1 MPGMGLQ
8 GAAGAVGGFEGI
20 RKWLADAQALQG
32 ITHGNEDRA
41 SAIQRQAMLD
51 QRGGETHGLNMER
64 GRQVIDLAAAG
75 EGREVA
81 ELGREQEAAAAAGQ
95 DTAALAQQI
104 DADPNLSQ
112 IQKLVFKASLR
123 RGGSLPAGLLEQP
136 KPPEPKLQFAPDGTV
151 VDMRDPSL
159 VGRSF
164 GKPQQGPSEAS
175 QLAAEMARLRIDAEK
190 QKQAD
195 ATTQR
200 TQEVGQAQET
210 TQAALDSVRR
220 LLDPAGVGGGL
231 DSSYGNWEMR
241 KGRTQASADFQAE
254 RDRFVAM
261 LALPNLGKLKGAMS
275 DNDLLFIK
283 QISSKLS
290 NDNISEDEARK
301 EMRRAETFLASKL
314 GGGAAGG
321 GKTVTRAQLAKI
333 AQKKGTDVQTQA
345 ARAAAQGYSVVD

>member
-104 DADPNLSQ
+104 DADPNLSP

-136 KPPEPKLQFAPDGTV
+136 KPAEPKLQFAPDGTV

-164 GKPQQGPSEAS
+164 RAPQAPREPKNEPLVAIKDPVTGQPVLVPRSQAAGKAPASTRDQAMTEGQSNAAGFADRMKLNESAIQRYEADAAASVGGRLASVLPRDLQSNARQSYDAAKKNWMAAQLRKESGAAISQGEYDEADRQYFPQPGDLPSTIKQKRE
-175 QLAAEMARLRIDAEK
+175 LRRVAAESMRRSS
-190 QKQAD
+190 
-195 ATTQR
+195 
-200 TQEVGQAQET
+200 GQAAPAT
-210 TQAALDSVRR
+210 
-220 LLDPAGVGGGL
+220 PAGDDL
-231 DSSYGNWEMR
+231 
-241 KGRTQASADFQAE
+241 GRE
-254 RDRFVAM
+254 W
-261 LALPNLGKLKGAMS
+261 
-275 DNDLLFIK
+275 
-283 QISSKLS
+283 
-290 NDNISEDEARK
+290 
-301 EMRRAETFLASKL
+301 
-314 GGGAAGG
+314 
-321 GKTVTRAQLAKI
+321 
-333 AQKKGTDVQTQA
+333 
-345 ARAAAQGYSVVD
+345 

>member
-1 MPGMGLQ
+1 MAGLGLQ
-8 GAAGAVGGFEGI
+8 GAAGAVGGFDGI

-41 SAIQRQAMLD
+41 TAIQRQAMLD

-164 GKPQQGPSEAS
+164 RPPQAPREPKDEPLVAIKDPTTGQPVLVPRSQARGKAPASTRDQALTEGQSNAAGFADRMKVNETAIQGYESGAASRGNQIADFIRPRDFQSKERQSYDAAKKNWIAAQLRKESGAAISQGEYDEADRQYFPQPGDLPSTIKQKRE
-175 QLAAEMARLRIDAEK
+175 LRRVAAESMRRSSGHGA
-190 QKQAD
+190 
-195 ATTQR
+195 
-200 TQEVGQAQET
+200 
-210 TQAALDSVRR
+210 QAA
-220 LLDPAGVGGGL
+220 PAVPGGDDL
-231 DSSYGNWEMR
+231 
-241 KGRTQASADFQAE
+241 GRE
-254 RDRFVAM
+254 W
-261 LALPNLGKLKGAMS
+261 
-275 DNDLLFIK
+275 
-283 QISSKLS
+283 
-290 NDNISEDEARK
+290 
-301 EMRRAETFLASKL
+301 
-314 GGGAAGG
+314 
-321 GKTVTRAQLAKI
+321 
-333 AQKKGTDVQTQA
+333 
-345 ARAAAQGYSVVD
+345 

>member
-41 SAIQRQAMLD
+41 TAIQRQAMLD
-51 QRGGETHGLNMER
+51 QRSGETHGLNMER

-195 ATTQR
+195 A
-200 TQEVGQAQET
+200 
-210 TQAALDSVRR
+210 AAAKVKDADQGRRGAESAIATIDR
-220 LLDPAGVGGGL
+220 LLAHPGL
-231 DSSYGNWEMR
+231 ASSTGAYEMR
-241 KGRTQASADFQAE
+241 GWTQPARDFRAE
-254 RDRFVAM
+254 LNRFVAEQTKG
-261 LALPNLGKLKGAMS
+261 NLGTLKGPMS
-275 DNDLLFIK
+275 DKDIQFIK
-283 QISSKLS
+283 QMSTTASDSNLS
-290 NDNISEDEARK
+290 DEALVA
-301 EMRRAETFLASKL
+301 ELRRARAAYA
-314 GGGAAGG
+314 GDGGAATMTRTQRNKRTGETRTQTSTDG
-321 GKTVTRAQLAKI
+321 GKTWQ
-333 AQKKGTDVQTQA
+333 
-345 ARAAAQGYSVVD
+345 